1 MDFVDGE
8 HMKTKKGE
16 LATDFPQSGTWERAH
31 FLWKK
36 KTNIE
41 SYKRAKV
48 SIQTFYSQ

>member
-8 HMKTKKGE
+8 HTKTKKGE
-16 LATDFPQSGTWERAH
+16 LVTDFPQSGTWDRAH

-36 KTNIE
+36 KIE

-48 SIQTFYSQ
+48 SIQTLYSQ